1 MAKKD
6 STSVSIAGLSD
17 GRSIAVTFTITLN
30 GIFLLYNLF
39 LTEKQSKVYLDLI
52 FLKVS
57 PFLQILNTAVTLP
70 NPYKWSKKLS
80 FHRWIWIFS
89 LRKYNFGRH

>member
-1 MAKKD
+1 MDKAIMAKKD

-39 LTEKQSKVYLDLI
+39 LTEKQFKVYLDLI

-70 NPYKWSKKLS
+70 NPYK
-80 FHRWIWIFS
+80 
-89 LRKYNFGRH
+89 